1 MLKAVFKP
9 IGRSHKQRDYNMA
22 NTLEEDLARQE
33 KRLGKDS
40 FVAKMLRDQI
50 RAQKRGQS
58 AHDIYGHL

>member
-1 MLKAVFKP
+1 MEELL
-9 IGRSHKQRDYNMA
+9 MA
-22 NTLEEDLARQE
+22 STLEESLERQE

-58 AHDIYGHL
+58 AHDIYVTRSVKKDNKQ

>member
-1 MLKAVFKP
+1 MEELL
-9 IGRSHKQRDYNMA
+9 MA
-22 NTLEEDLARQE
+22 STLEESLERQE

-58 AHDIYGHL
+58 AHDIYVTGSVKRMTTNKQG